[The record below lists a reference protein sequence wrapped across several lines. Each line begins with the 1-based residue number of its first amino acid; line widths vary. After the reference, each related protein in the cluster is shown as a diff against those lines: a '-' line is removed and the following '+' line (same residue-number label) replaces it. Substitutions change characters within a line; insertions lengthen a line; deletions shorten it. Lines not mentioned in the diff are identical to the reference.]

1 MKSRELPVK
10 KGQDF
15 KINIE
20 DLNHRGEG
28 VGRINDYVVFIP
40 GGVPGD
46 EISVKIN
53 STRKNFGRGIIQEV
67 LKESPE
73 RVEAP
78 CPYYPECGGCQLQ
91 HINYHGQLNH
101 KTRLVKE
108 TLGRLGKIPPD
119 IVKNT
124 LGMDAPWHYRNKAQF
139 QVVPRG
145 KRTALGFFASGSHK
159 PVDID
164 ICLLQQKEIN
174 KALQAVKR
182 VIYNLEIPPY
192 NRKTSKGIL
201 RQVIIKTSSFTGEIM
216 IVLVT
221 KGKKLPSR
229 KKIESGLRKNIP
241 NLVSLVQNINNHRV
255 KETMGPEDILLY
267 GKPYIEERIGNLDF
281 IISPQAFFQVNPFQ
295 THVLYEL
302 VLKMARLRGTEKV
315 MDLYCGTGSLG
326 LFASSQAARVYG
338 IESNP
343 SALEDARAN
352 TRLNEINNVKL
363 YEGKVEEIM
372 PLLTRR
378 GVKPDLVILDPPRQ
392 GCDRHLIE
400 HILRTEPPKI
410 IYVSCNPSTLARDLA
425 ILTESRYEAV
435 SIQPLDMF
443 PQTSHVETVCLLERK
458 QPV

>member
-1 MKSRELPVK
+1 MKSRDLPVR
-10 KGQDF
+10 KGQDI

-20 DLNHRGEG
+20 GLNHRGEG
-28 VGRINDYVVFIP
+28 VGRINDYVVFVP

-124 LGMDAPWHYRNKAQF
+124 LGMDTPWHYRNKAQF

-192 NRKTSKGIL
+192 NRKTGKGIL

-400 HILRTEPPKI
+400 HILRTGPPKI

-443 PQTSHVETVCLLERK
+443 PQTSHVECVVLMSKVEN
-458 QPV
+458 